1 MNRKIAIPLVLLAI
15 LVAAGGWWVWQNNPT
30 LQEQILAQLEIAPA
44 SKATG
49 IAASGFIEA
58 EEVDISTETGGRIKA
73 IHVRE
78 GDEVTAGQAL
88 IELDTDLLAAQ
99 RKQAEAALAKARA
112 QLSQAQAGARPAQIR
127 QAEVAVAQAETAR
140 DAARRALDDAVAA
153 RDNPQTLDLQI
164 AAARAQYE
172 AAKHQVEQAE
182 ATVRALEEQYNLMK
196 RTVED
201 LRGGIDVSFALPTG
215 GLFKKHINTNRMVN
229 DLNQQWNELGQNL
242 WQANTAVAMAQANCD
257 AAQQRL
263 ADLLAQRDNP
273 QAANL
278 QVAAAEARLATA
290 EEGVKVAGARLAL
303 VKAGASSHQLAISK
317 AAVQQAQA
325 ALNTLDVQLEKM
337 TLKSPRAGWVV
348 ERLVH
353 EGELAA
359 PGSTLLTLADL
370 REVTL
375 TIYVAEDEIGQVTV
389 GQPVAV
395 TVDSY
400 PGRTFEGAVSYIG
413 SEAEF
418 TPKNVQTK
426 EERVN
431 TVFAV
436 KVRLPNP
443 EHALKP
449 GMPADAVVE
458 RAE

>member
-1 MNRKIAIPLVLLAI
+1 MPLVLLV
-15 LVAAGGWWVWQNNPT
+15 LVAAAAGGWWVWQNNPT

-44 SKATG
+44 AKVQG

-73 IHVRE
+73 MHVRE
-78 GDEVTAGQAL
+78 GDEVTTGQTL
-88 IELDTDLLAAQ
+88 VELDTDLLAAQ
-99 RKQAEAALAKARA
+99 RKQAEAALAKAHAQMA
-112 QLSQAQAGARPAQIR
+112 QLQAGARPAQIR

-140 DAARRALDDAVAA
+140 DAARQALDDAIVG
-153 RDNPQTLDLQI
+153 RDNPQTLQVQI
-164 AAARAQYE
+164 DAARAE
-172 AAKHQVEQAE
+172 FKAAQHQIDQAT
-182 ATVRALEEQYNLMK
+182 ATVQALEEQYNLMG

-201 LRGGIDVSFALPTG
+201 LRGGIDVSFPLPTG
-215 GLFKKHINTNRMVN
+215 GIFKKHINTNRMVN

-257 AAQQRL
+257 AAQQKL

-278 QVAAAEARLATA
+278 QVAAAEARLAA
-290 EEGVKVAGARLAL
+290 SEEGVNVASARLAL
-303 VKAGASSHQLAISK
+303 VKAGASSHQLAISE
-317 AAVQQAQA
+317 AGVQQAQA
-325 ALNTLDVQLEKM
+325 ALNTLDVQLQKM
-337 TLKSPRAGWVV
+337 TLKSPRVAWVV

-443 EHALKP
+443 DHALKP
-449 GMPADAVVE
+449 GMPADAVVV
-458 RAE
+458 RGS